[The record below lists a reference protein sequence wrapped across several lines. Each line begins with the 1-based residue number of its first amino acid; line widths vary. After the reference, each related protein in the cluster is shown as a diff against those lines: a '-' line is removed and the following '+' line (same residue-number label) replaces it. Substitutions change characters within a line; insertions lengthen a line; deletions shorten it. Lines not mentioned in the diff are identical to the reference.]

1 MYGAPIA
8 TTDPSDDRLTAE
20 PLESSEASPLMSL
33 PLWSQRE
40 AELFHAYT
48 RTWPDPGPVPLFS
61 GAPTAS
67 TEPSEDR
74 LTPEALSSLAASPSM
89 SEPICDHADGG
100 TVVVVD
106 VDVEVVLVVVVDV
119 VVVDV
124 VVVDVVVVDVDV
136 VVVDVGT
143 VVVVVVVVVFV
154 VVVVPGSG
162 TEGGAGAIVVVELV
176 VGERVVDTAVV
187 VESTIGPTSTVVV
200 EVWRVDVD
208 GTLRRWRR
216 ICSTMVVCVASE
228 VSGDPPC

>member
-1 MYGAPIA
+1 M
-8 TTDPSDDRLTAE
+8 
-20 PLESSEASPLMSL
+20 
-33 PLWSQRE
+33 
-40 AELFHAYT
+40 
-48 RTWPDPGPVPLFS
+48 
-61 GAPTAS
+61 
-67 TEPSEDR
+67 
-74 LTPEALSSLAASPSM
+74 
-89 SEPICDHADGG
+89 
-100 TVVVVD
+100 VVD
-106 VDVEVVLVVVVDV
+106 VDVEVVL
-119 VVVDV
+119 V

-162 TEGGAGAIVVVELV
+162 TGGGAGAIVVVELV

-187 VESTIGPTSTVVV
+187 VESTVGPTSTVVV
-200 EVWRVDVD
+200 EDWRVDVD